1 MPRHHPAV
9 QGWSRYRTIN
19 KLTIVMH
26 ITRGVLDAVA
36 GNGIES
42 PEEGARR
49 GGSRKSV
56 ETSVGH
62 GPEKDLSV
70 GAAG

>member
-1 MPRHHPAV
+1 
-9 QGWSRYRTIN
+9 
-19 KLTIVMH
+19 MH

-36 GNGIES
+36 GIGIES
-42 PEEGARR
+42 LEEGPRR

-56 ETSVGH
+56 ETSVAH